1 MVQVLGA
8 LDFTPL
14 SHDILRRGAS
24 RRHSTQAEDRSS
36 DLHLLRSRGYQNN
49 LIIKYQPLSS
59 SIKTGIQAI
68 YMKVLPENNR
78 QWM

>member
-1 MVQVLGA
+1 MIQVLGA

-24 RRHSTQAEDRSS
+24 RRHSTQAEGRSS
-36 DLHLLRSRGYQNN
+36 DLHLLRFTWLSKQSYN
-49 LIIKYQPLSS
+49 KYQPLSS

-68 YMKVLPENNR
+68 YMKMLPENNR

>member
-24 RRHSTQAEDRSS
+24 RRHCTQAEDRSS

-49 LIIKYQPLSS
+49 L
-59 SIKTGIQAI
+59 
-68 YMKVLPENNR
+68 
-78 QWM
+78 

>member
-24 RRHSTQAEDRSS
+24 RRHSTQAEGRSS
-36 DLHLLRSRGYQNN
+36 DLHLLRSRGYQNI
-49 LIIKYQPLSS
+49 LIINTNHFPVPSKQVY
-59 SIKTGIQAI
+59 KRFT
-68 YMKVLPENNR
+68 
-78 QWM
+78 

>member
-24 RRHSTQAEDRSS
+24 RRHSTQAEDRSVKVTWLS
-36 DLHLLRSRGYQNN
+36 KQSYN
-49 LIIKYQPLSS
+49 KYQPLSS

-68 YMKVLPENNR
+68 YMKMLPENNR